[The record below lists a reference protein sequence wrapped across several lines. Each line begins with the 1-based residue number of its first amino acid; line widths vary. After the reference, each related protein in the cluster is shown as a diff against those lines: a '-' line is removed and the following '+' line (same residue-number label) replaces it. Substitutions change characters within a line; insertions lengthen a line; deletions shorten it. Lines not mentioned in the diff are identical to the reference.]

1 MHRCLVTTE
10 NLLADTLTLGREA
23 SHHLHTV
30 LRVRPD
36 DPVVLFDGQG
46 RTRRALVRS
55 AERHSVALTAAE
67 PAQTHPAPVCAITLF
82 ACISKGHRM
91 DWTVEKA
98 VELGIARLVPVIS
111 EHTVVRLAPGDR
123 EGKAERW
130 RRVAAEAARQCGAVW
145 MPTIVSPLPFREAL
159 PLVATTLPVFTA
171 ALTPAARPLREVF
184 ASHSE
189 PPVHAGWFVGPEGDF
204 SEAELAELTAT
215 GATPVSLG
223 PLVLRSETA
232 CLYGLCA
239 LNAAWL

>member
-1 MHRCLVTTE
+1 MRGGLD
-10 NLLADTLTLGREA
+10 AD
-23 SHHLHTV
+23 HC
-30 LRVRPD
+30 
-36 DPVVLFDGQG
+36 
-46 RTRRALVRS
+46 
-55 AERHSVALTAAE
+55 VA
-67 PAQTHPAPVCAITLF
+67 P
-82 ACISKGHRM
+82 
-91 DWTVEKA
+91 
-98 VELGIARLVPVIS
+98 
-111 EHTVVRLAPGDR
+111 
-123 EGKAERW
+123 
-130 RRVAAEAARQCGAVW
+130 
-145 MPTIVSPLPFREAL
+145 PLPRG
-159 PLVATTLPVFTA
+159 PTPCRNHLPVFTA